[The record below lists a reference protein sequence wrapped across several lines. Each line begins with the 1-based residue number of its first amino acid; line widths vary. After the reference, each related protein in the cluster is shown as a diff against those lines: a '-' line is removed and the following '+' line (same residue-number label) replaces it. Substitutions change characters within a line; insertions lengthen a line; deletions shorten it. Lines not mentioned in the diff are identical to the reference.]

1 MVANYILDS
10 IALLSSPIISL
21 IIMVIIKSSYKLSW
35 KSLEFRVIA
44 LISIAFALN
53 TDLTIILSK
62 PENQANFVFYVLDV
76 IVLFV
81 TIFTQFYIA
90 KRLVFQKRTIQ
101 HRSHRMESMIDASE
115 QASQRLSESATA
127 LAASANEVNASAEEI
142 SATTVE
148 IARKASN
155 QESTLLEVN
164 KMTEQIRN
172 IVKLIT
178 NLSEQTNLLALNAS
192 IEAGRAGEHGRGFA
206 VVAERVQK
214 LAEESKSSVERTGEI
229 VDFITKNIM
238 SASMDSVEMSR
249 GMEEI
254 STATEEQTASMEEI
268 SATAAQLGQEAY
280 ALKEALSQDIK
291 LSESK
296 SGLGI
301 QKKKISRNK
310 FNDKKI
316 IK

>member
-1 MVANYILDS
+1 
-10 IALLSSPIISL
+10 
-21 IIMVIIKSSYKLSW
+21 
-35 KSLEFRVIA
+35 
-44 LISIAFALN
+44 
-53 TDLTIILSK
+53 
-62 PENQANFVFYVLDV
+62 
-76 IVLFV
+76 
-81 TIFTQFYIA
+81 
-90 KRLVFQKRTIQ
+90 
-101 HRSHRMESMIDASE
+101 
-115 QASQRLSESATA
+115 QRLSESATA
-127 LAASANEVNASAEEI
+127 LAASANEVNASAEEV

-280 ALKEALSQDIK
+280 ALKEALSKDIK
-291 LSESK
+291 FTGK
-296 SGLGI
+296 SSGSGI
-301 QKKKISRNK
+301 QKKKSL
-310 FNDKKI
+310 KK
-316 IK
+316 

>member
-1 MVANYILDS
+1 MAYDQATNILTL
-10 IALLSSPIISL
+10 ILTPIVYLILLL
-21 IIMVIIKSSYKLSW
+21 VFKFVFKLKL
-35 KSLEFRVIA
+35 KSLEFKTLA
-44 LISIAFALN
+44 LINFLLCMVMIDVLLLFGDIFTNEGSIINGL
-53 TDLTIILSK
+53 LTLVIFIPIILGEYYILNSQLK
-62 PENQANFVFYVLDV
+62 QKKTIYVRTQKMANV
-76 IVLFV
+76 
-81 TIFTQFYIA
+81 
-90 KRLVFQKRTIQ
+90 
-101 HRSHRMESMIDASE
+101 IDASE

-291 LSESK
+291 S
-296 SGLGI
+296 SGSGI
-301 QKKKISRNK
+301 QKKKL
-310 FNDKKI
+310 FKK
-316 IK
+316 

>member
-1 MVANYILDS
+1 MDIDPVFNIVRLT
-10 IALLSSPIISL
+10 LTPISMMIYMF
-21 IIMVIIKSSYKLSW
+21 IFKFAYKLKW
-35 KSLEFRVIA
+35 NSLEFKNLA
-44 LISIAFALN
+44 LISLTALVAIDGAILTSDPEYSGNIGIYALGGFIIA
-53 TDLTIILSK
+53 I
-62 PENQANFVFYVLDV
+62 PVVFSQY
-76 IVLFV
+76 
-81 TIFTQFYIA
+81 YITR
-90 KRLVFQKRTIQ
+90 KLISQKRGIQ
-101 HRSHRMESMIDASE
+101 LKTSKMESVIDASE

-280 ALKEALSQDIK
+280 ALKEALSQNVK
-291 LSESK
+291 FSSK
-296 SGLGI
+296 SSGSGI
-301 QKKKISRNK
+301 QKKK
-310 FNDKKI
+310 FLKK
-316 IK
+316 

>member
-1 MVANYILDS
+1 MSETLISYLIPPIATIIIILFFTFFF
-10 IALLSSPIISL
+10 
-21 IIMVIIKSSYKLSW
+21 KLKW
-35 KSLEFRVIA
+35 KSLEFKILFLLTLTFFIA
-44 LISIAFALN
+44 VELSPLSGDPETRKNAALYLILA
-53 TDLTIILSK
+53 IILIA
-62 PENQANFVFYVLDV
+62 P
-76 IVLFV
+76 VLFSNYY
-81 TIFTQFYIA
+81 ILKKLLTQ
-90 KRLVFQKRTIQ
+90 KKLIQ
-101 HRSHRMESMIDASE
+101 SKTKQIEKVLNQSE
-115 QASQRLSESATA
+115 QTSQRLSESATA

-164 KMTEQIRN
+164 KMTEQIKN

-280 ALKEALSQDIK
+280 ALKEALSQNVK
-291 LSESK
+291 FSSK
-296 SGLGI
+296 SSGSGI
-301 QKKKISRNK
+301 QKKKSP
-310 FNDKKI
+310 
-316 IK
+316 